1 MTATPM
7 PARVDIA
14 VVGRGLVGMAA
25 ALALARE
32 GRSVALIG
40 PDPVRPAAAPGAD
53 NRVFALSAPSRA
65 LLEPLGIWG
74 AIDAA
79 RMASVTDMRVHPAG
93 RTQTRSLCFTA
104 FESGVE
110 ALAWIVE
117 SSALARALAQAL
129 AFSAVRTFDASLAGL
144 DSASSP
150 HCVRLRFID
159 GRALEARLVIGADGA
174 QSAVREFAGISSV
187 WHDYPHHALVAN
199 FDTERP
205 HRHIAWQWFG
215 EHGILA
221 LLPLAPGA
229 SAAGRFSIVWSAP
242 IGLAETLRELP
253 GEAFAERVQDVSD
266 HVAGRMNLISE
277 VSVHPLRLGRVS
289 TMIGPRLALVGDAAH
304 GVHPLAGQGMNLG
317 FGDLTELVSALRG
330 ERDPGA
336 RMALRRY
343 ERSRAEPVHTMQA
356 VTDTLQKLFDPSALH
371 TVRPLDRPL
380 VLFRDLGWDLI
391 SRSGWLRRALVAH
404 AIG

>member
-1 MTATPM
+1 MTTAPL

-14 VVGRGLVGMAA
+14 VVGRGAVGMAA

-40 PDPVRPAAAPGAD
+40 PDPVRPPVPTGAD

-65 LLEPLGIWG
+65 LLEPLGVWG

-79 RMASVTDMRVHPAG
+79 RMAPVTDMRVHPAG
-93 RTQTRSLCFTA
+93 GTQTRSLSFTA
-104 FESGVE
+104 FESGIE

-117 SSALARALAQAL
+117 NSALARALAQAL
-129 AFSAVRTFDASLAGL
+129 AFSTVRTFDASIAGL
-144 DSASSP
+144 DPASSA
-150 HCVRLRFID
+150 HYARLRFND

-199 FDTERP
+199 FDTELP

-221 LLPLAPGA
+221 LLPLAPGP

-242 IGLAETLRELP
+242 IGLAETLRELQ
-253 GEAFAERVQDVSD
+253 GEALAERVQEVSD
-266 HVAGRMNLISE
+266 HVAGRMKLISA

-289 TMIGPRLALVGDAAH
+289 TMISPRVALVGDAGH

-317 FGDLTELVSALRG
+317 FGDLTDLVTALRG

-336 RMALRRY
+336 RLVLRRY
-343 ERSRAEPVHTMQA
+343 ERARAEPVQVMQA
-356 VTDTLQKLFDPSALH
+356 LTDSLQKLFDPSALH
-371 TVRPLDRPL
+371 TIRPFDRPL
-380 VLFRDLGWDLI
+380 VLVRDLGWDLI